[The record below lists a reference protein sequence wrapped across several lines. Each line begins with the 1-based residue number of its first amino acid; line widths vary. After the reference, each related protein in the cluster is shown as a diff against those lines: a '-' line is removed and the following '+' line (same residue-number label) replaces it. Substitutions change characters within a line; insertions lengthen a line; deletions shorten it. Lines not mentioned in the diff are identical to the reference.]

1 MPKIELSAIPA
12 STYKILLV
20 VATAIWGVS
29 FVFMKDIV
37 ACIDPAWLIGI
48 RFTSAGLIILAILRK
63 RVMRFISRKVLTMGV
78 VLGIL
83 DFTAFL
89 TQTVGLQHTTPG
101 INAFLTATYCVIVP
115 FVWWV
120 VGRKR
125 PSAVNVVTALMAVC
139 GIWLVSVSSTDAG
152 FSLGFGE
159 GMTLVCAFVFA
170 VHIVCVSK
178 FSQHGDVLTMTV
190 IQFITEGL
198 CGLAVGA
205 AFETTPTLAVF
216 TPEVL
221 AQLAF
226 LVLLASIFCFGVQNV
241 ALAYVP
247 PAQASLLLSLE
258 SVFGVIFGILLYGD
272 VLTAR
277 LLIGF
282 AIIFAAIAA
291 NETLPSLNLKLPFLK
306 AKCDEKD
313 S

>member
-1 MPKIELSAIPA
+1 MPKIDLDAIPA

-29 FVFMKDIV
+29 FVFMKDLV
-37 ACIDPAWLIGI
+37 ACVEPAWLIGI
-48 RFTSAGLIILAILRK
+48 RFTSAGLLILAILRK
-63 RVMRFISRKVLTMGV
+63 RVRRFISRKVLFMGII
-78 VLGIL
+78 LGIL

-89 TQTVGLQHTTPG
+89 TQTIGLQHTTPG

-125 PSAVNVVTALMAVC
+125 PSALNVVTALMAVC
-139 GIWLVSVSSTDAG
+139 GIWLVSVSSSDSG
-152 FSLGFGE
+152 LSLGFGE

-170 VHIVCVSK
+170 VHIVSVSK

-190 IQFITEGL
+190 VQFVTEGL
-198 CGLAVGA
+198 CGLALGA
-205 AFETTPTLAVF
+205 LTEQAPTLSTF
-216 TPEVL
+216 TPEL
-221 AQLAF
+221 LGQLAF
-226 LVLLASIFCFGVQNV
+226 LVLLASIFCFGVQNI
-241 ALAYVP
+241 ALAHVP

-277 LLIGF
+277 LVVGF
-282 AIIFAAIAA
+282 VVIFAAIAA
-291 NETLPSLNLKLPFLK
+291 NETLPSLDLKRLKLPFSK
-306 AKCDEKD
+306 GKD
-313 S
+313 RG